1 MGENNDSF
9 FDKIWL
15 ENIDE
20 EIPTDV
26 NLMDTPA
33 NNSPSTTITST
44 VSKLKNYIDD
54 DIKYDET
61 AES

>member
-26 NLMDTPA
+26 NLMDTPD

>member
-20 EIPTDV
+20 EIPADV

>member
-33 NNSPSTTITST
+33 NNSPSTTTTST

>member
-26 NLMDTPA
+26 NLMNTPA
-33 NNSPSTTITST
+33 NNSPSTTTTST